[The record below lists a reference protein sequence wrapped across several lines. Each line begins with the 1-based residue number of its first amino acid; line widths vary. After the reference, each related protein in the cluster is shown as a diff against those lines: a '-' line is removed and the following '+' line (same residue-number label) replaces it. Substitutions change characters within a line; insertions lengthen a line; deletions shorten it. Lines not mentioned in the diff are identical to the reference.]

1 MEKYRQ
7 FLKNLLKESNTGN
20 VGLFFGDMGACFSLY
35 LMNKFFK
42 DEDVENIADELLDK
56 VIVAITQM
64 NDLSFDTGL
73 SGIGW
78 AINCLHANGCV
89 EGDIDDI
96 LYNID
101 AAIYKSLYEQDR
113 ILSSDLI
120 KGLIGFLVYFLYRL
134 KNVGN
139 SADGIQSGIVEAGF
153 RLVVDKLESCTISRF
168 ISIQND
174 VYPTIISDFPILFFC
189 LGESMRMGVYREK
202 IESMMNTWC
211 YHLTCILPFLS
222 VNRLA
227 LANSL
232 AYVNKEL
239 KNKRLDAYVD
249 MLFYSINFN
258 DYSHDIERSNL
269 FLNGDWF
276 CALFHIAKALRLM
289 DCNHIRYK
297 DLEVTAT
304 SLYKDY
310 CKTMSELLDKLAIKS
325 QNSTLTLINGRG
337 GALFAFC
344 ILRSLYNPSE
354 SSKIKL

>member
-1 MEKYRQ
+1 MEEYRQ
-7 FLKNLLKESNTGN
+7 FLKGLLKESKTGRI
-20 VGLFFGDMGACFSLY
+20 GLFSGDMGVCFSLY
-35 LMNKFFK
+35 LMNRSFK
-42 DEDVENIADELLDK
+42 DEEVENIADELLDK
-56 VIVAITQM
+56 VIVTITQM

-78 AINCLHANGCV
+78 AINCLHANGCI

-113 ILSSDLI
+113 ILSGDLV

-134 KNVGN
+134 KNAEN
-139 SADGIQSGIVEAGF
+139 NTDGIQCSILEAGF
-153 RLVVDKLESCTISRF
+153 RMVVDKLESCTTSRF
-168 ISIQND
+168 ASIQND
-174 VYPTIISDFPILFFC
+174 LYPTIISDFPILFFC
-189 LGESMRMGVYREK
+189 LGEAMRMGIYREK
-202 IESMMNTWC
+202 IESLMNTWC
-211 YHLTCILPFLS
+211 YQLTGALPFLS

-239 KNKRLDAYVD
+239 NNQRLDAYVD
-249 MLFYSINFN
+249 TLFYSINFN
-258 DYSHDIERSNL
+258 DFSHDIEKSNL

-276 CALFHIAKALRLM
+276 CALFNIAQALHLM
-289 DCNHIRYK
+289 DRSHIRYM
-297 DLEVTAT
+297 DLELTAT
-304 SLYKDY
+304 RLYKDY
-310 CKTMSELLDKLAIKS
+310 CKTMSELLEELAIKS
-325 QNSTLTLINGRG
+325 QSSALINGKG

-354 SSKIKL
+354 DSRIKL

>member
-1 MEKYRQ
+1 MEEYRQ
-7 FLKNLLKESNTGN
+7 FLKDLLKESNTGKI
-20 VGLFFGDMGACFSLY
+20 GLFSGDMGVCFSLY
-35 LMNKFFK
+35 LVNKSFK
-42 DEDVENIADELLDK
+42 NEEVENVADELLDK
-56 VIVAITQM
+56 VIAAITQI

-78 AINCLHANGCV
+78 AINCLHANGCI

-113 ILSSDLI
+113 ILSSDLV

-134 KNVGN
+134 KNMEN
-139 SADGIQSGIVEAGF
+139 NADGIQCSIIEAGF
-153 RLVVDKLESCTISRF
+153 RMVVDKLESCTRSRF

-202 IESMMNTWC
+202 IESLMNTWC
-211 YHLTCILPFLS
+211 YQLTCVLPFLS

-239 KNKRLDAYVD
+239 KNRRLGAYVD
-249 MLFYSINFN
+249 TLFYSINFN
-258 DYSHDIERSNL
+258 DYSHDIDKSNF

-276 CALFHIAKALRLM
+276 CALFNIAEALHFM
-289 DCNHIRYK
+289 DRNHVRYN
-297 DLEVTAT
+297 DLGVTAT
-304 SLYKDY
+304 CLYKDY
-310 CKTMSELLDKLAIKS
+310 CKTMSELLDEFAIKS
-325 QNSTLTLINGRG
+325 QSSALINGKG

-344 ILRSLYNPSE
+344 ILRSMYNPSE
-354 SSKIKL
+354 DSNIQL

>member
-1 MEKYRQ
+1 MEEYRQ
-7 FLKNLLKESNTGN
+7 LLKKLSKESKTGKI
-20 VGLFFGDMGACFSLY
+20 GLFLGDMGVCFSLY
-35 LMNKFFK
+35 LMNKTFN
-42 DEDVENIADELLDK
+42 DEEVENIADELLDK
-56 VIVAITQM
+56 VIAAITQM

-73 SGIGW
+73 AGIGW
-78 AINCLHANGCV
+78 AINCLHTNGCI
-89 EGDIDDI
+89 EGDINDI

-101 AAIYKSLYEQDR
+101 AAIYKSLYEQNR

-139 SADGIQSGIVEAGF
+139 NIDCIQYSIIEAGF
-153 RLVVDKLESCTISRF
+153 RMVVDKLEGCITSRF

-189 LGESMRMGVYREK
+189 LGKVMRMGIYRDK
-202 IESMMNTWC
+202 IESLMNTWC
-211 YHLTCILPFLS
+211 YQVTGALPFLS

-239 KNKRLDAYVD
+239 KNKRLGAYVD
-249 MLFYSINFN
+249 TLFYSINFN
-258 DYSHDIERSNL
+258 DYSHDIEKSNL

-276 CALFHIAKALRLM
+276 CALFNIAEALHLM
-289 DCNHIRYK
+289 DRNHIRYK

-304 SLYKDY
+304 YLYKDY
-310 CKTMSELLDKLAIKS
+310 CKTMSEQFDNFVIKTQS
-325 QNSTLTLINGRG
+325 SALINGKG
-337 GALFAFC
+337 GALFAFF
-344 ILRSLYNPSE
+344 ILKCLYNPSE
-354 SSKIKL
+354 DSKIKY